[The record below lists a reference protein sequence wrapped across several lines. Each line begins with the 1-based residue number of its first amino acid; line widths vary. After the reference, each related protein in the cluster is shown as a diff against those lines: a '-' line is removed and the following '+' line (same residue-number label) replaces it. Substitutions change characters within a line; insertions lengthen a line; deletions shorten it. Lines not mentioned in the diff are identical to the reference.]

1 MTVLAVPSVLPRSRQ
16 TGLWLALAIAAFG
29 MLALGFA
36 TGAAGGW
43 SSAERWLAFGTG
55 AAVTTWLFTAAA
67 RRPELNPRLRQAL
80 GINAAAFGLTAVS
93 YLYAVL
99 TEVTPLPAVSD
110 SVDALVTLL
119 TYAVALVGLLRWP
132 MTPLRGTRWWHFGLD
147 AAIGA
152 GGMVLFFVVLIT
164 LPGTAGTVPADYR
177 RWVMTYGAALLIDLV
192 AINILVVRGI
202 ALPSRRAFW
211 TFMSALLL
219 EIVSLVV
226 TQYLAIS
233 TPPGAANVGADAIY
247 VLLQLLYVLSGV
259 LFLHDVVREP
269 SPTPAPSW
277 MLTFNP
283 LPLLSIIGVAVL
295 VSVEG
300 RHGNGKL
307 AALVAEWLVVLV
319 LLLVVRYMATA
330 RENQQLV
337 RQEAAAEREKLE
349 ALRRIA
355 GGISHEFNN
364 MLTAVIGHAELG
376 LSEVGPASRV
386 SGDLEGIRAAASR
399 AAGLTQELL
408 AFSGGQPRGDRP
420 VDLAALVQSLEA
432 DVREAVGERVTV
444 VPAVPTRPAMVRGD
458 AAQLRELLVML
469 ARCAGRRMP
478 EGGRLE
484 LAVRPVVLETPLVA
498 AALAA
503 PPGRYIGL
511 FASDGGQRLSEAELA
526 HIFEPFFP
534 FEGNAGVPMIGLAGV
549 YGVVAAHRGGLAV
562 GNRVEGGI
570 RIGIYL
576 PAGE

>member
-1 MTVLAVPSVLPRSRQ
+1 MTVLAVPTAVPRSRQ
-16 TGLWLALAIAAFG
+16 TVVWLGLAIAAFG
-29 MLALGFA
+29 ILAVVFG
-36 TGAAGGW
+36 TGGAAGW
-43 SSAERWLAFGTG
+43 SPAQRWVVFGTG
-55 AAVTTWLFTAAA
+55 ALVTTWCFLAAA
-67 RRPELNPRLRQAL
+67 LRPEFTPRLRQAL
-80 GINAAAFGLTAVS
+80 GIHATAFGLTAAS
-93 YLYAVL
+93 YLYAAL
-99 TEVTPLPAVSD
+99 TEVTPLPALSD
-110 SVDALVTLL
+110 GADAFVTLL

-132 MTPLRGTRWWHFGLD
+132 MMPLRGARRWHFGLD

-211 TFMSALLL
+211 TLMSALLV
-219 EIVSLVV
+219 EIVSLIV

-233 TPPGAANVGADAIY
+233 SPPTATHFGADAIY
-247 VLLQLLYVLSGV
+247 VLVQLLYLLSGV
-259 LFLHDVVREP
+259 LFLHDPVREP
-269 SPTPAPSW
+269 SPSPTPSW

-283 LPLLSIIGVAVL
+283 LPLLAIVGVAALVVL
-295 VSVEG
+295 EG
-300 RHGNGKL
+300 RHGNAMM
-307 AALVAEWLVVLV
+307 AAVVAEWLVVLV

-330 RENQQLV
+330 RENQLLV
-337 RQEAAAEREKLE
+337 RQEAAAQREKLE

-376 LSEVGPASRV
+376 LSEVDPASRV
-386 SGDLEGIRAAASR
+386 GGDLEGIRTAASR

-408 AFSGGQPRGDRP
+408 AFSGGQPLGDRP
-420 VDLAALVQSLEA
+420 LDLAGLLQSMNAEI
-432 DVREAVGERVTV
+432 REAAGSRVTV

-458 AAQLRELLVML
+458 AARLGELLVML
-469 ARCAGRRMP
+469 ARYLGRRMP
-478 EGGRLE
+478 EGGTLH
-484 LAVRPVVLETPLVA
+484 LAVKPVVLEVPLVG

-503 PPGRYIGL
+503 LPGRYIAL
-511 FASDGGQRLSEAELA
+511 FASGGGLRLPEAELA

-534 FEGNAGVPMIGLAGV
+534 SEVNAGVPMIGLAGV
-549 YGVVAAHRGGLAV
+549 HGVVAAHRGGLTV
-562 GNRVEGGI
+562 RNRLEGGI

-576 PAGE
+576 PVGE